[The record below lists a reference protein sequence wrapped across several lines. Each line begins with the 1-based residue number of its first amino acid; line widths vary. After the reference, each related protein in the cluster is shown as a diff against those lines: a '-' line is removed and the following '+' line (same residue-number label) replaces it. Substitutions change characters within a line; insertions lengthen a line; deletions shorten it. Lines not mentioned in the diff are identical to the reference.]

1 MTLFTDRVQSGVE
14 HAMTAVSLRQRVTA
28 DNLANAMTPGY
39 RAQRVDFEGSL
50 ADAMRAGRPES
61 AATSLRTTSD
71 APKLD
76 GNNVDLEEEVTEQ
89 LRTGLQYQ
97 ALVQAA
103 NHKLNLL
110 RTAIEGR

>member
-1 MTLFTDRVQSGVE
+1 MTLFTDRVQSGIE
-14 HAMTAVSLRQRVTA
+14 HALSGTSMRQRVTA

-39 RAQRVDFEGSL
+39 AAQRVEFEGSL
-50 ADAMRAGRPES
+50 ASALRAGRPETM
-61 AATSLRTTSD
+61 ATTVRSSTQ

-76 GNNVDLEEEVTEQ
+76 GNNVDVEEEVTEQ

-97 ALVQAA
+97 ALVEAA
-103 NHKLNLL
+103 THKLALL